1 MGQSRERSA
10 VQFGLLGPLQVS
22 RDDVELPVRG
32 AKPRVLLTA
41 LLLDAGRPV
50 PTDRLIAGLWQDR
63 VPPTARASLSN
74 QVHALRRALGDTGS
88 RLLQTT
94 VPG

>member
-74 QVHALRRALGDTGS
+74 QVHALRRALGDMGS
-88 RLLQTT
+88 HLLQTT